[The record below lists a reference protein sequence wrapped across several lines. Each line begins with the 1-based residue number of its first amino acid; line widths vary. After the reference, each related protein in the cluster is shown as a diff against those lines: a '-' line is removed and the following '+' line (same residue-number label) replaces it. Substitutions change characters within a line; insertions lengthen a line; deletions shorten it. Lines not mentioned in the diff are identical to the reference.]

1 MEYYGI
7 SNMLIINDISY
18 AILPLS
24 KNKPMIYLQSP
35 LPPPWGNP
43 EDLLVVREGFTSSE
57 YDSYVELFNHLD
69 PKKSGGISD
78 ESWIEW

>member
-1 MEYYGI
+1 
-7 SNMLIINDISY
+7 MLIINDISY
-18 AILPLS
+18 VMLPLS
-24 KNKPMIYLQSP
+24 KNKSP
-35 LPPPWGNP
+35 LPSP

-69 PKKSGGISD
+69 PKKSGEISD